1 MAFDLSIDE
10 KCNLLTVTYDAD
22 TSYQDRI
29 NVLDNLVDILQKQP
43 KLNIFID
50 TRRANEN
57 MTYMEQMKYGNMIAN
72 KKQYFSKNRTAIL
85 TLRRKNPHPIILT
98 EAYLDGFENYCEFDV
113 KSEALV
119 WLNENIK

>member
-98 EAYLDGFENYCEFDV
+98 EPILMALKTTVNSTLRV
-113 KSEALV
+113 KLLSG
-119 WLNENIK
+119 